1 MTRFI
6 GPSDQE
12 KIRDRFAREMVGSV
26 RLVLFVQPPTGLYIP
41 GRDESQTGRQAQAL
55 MAELCELSDKLTLA
69 VHNPTLEPDVAQA
82 YGIARNPALVLER
95 IAQDG
100 QDEEKTG
107 LVRFFGLPSGYEFST
122 LLEDIVDVSR
132 RETRLSPAAREAAAK
147 LPGPLH
153 LQVFVT
159 PT

>member
-6 GPSDQE
+6 GPLDQE
-12 KIRDRFAREMVGSV
+12 RIKERFERDLVGNV
-26 RLVLFVQPPTGLYIP
+26 RLTLFVQPPTGLYIP

-55 MAELCELSDKLTLA
+55 LEELCELSDKLSLT
-69 VHNPTLEPDVAQA
+69 VHNPRVDADVAAQ
-82 YGIARNPALVLER
+82 YGIERSPALVLEP
-95 IAQDG
+95 DG
-100 QDEEKTG
+100 ERKG

-132 RETRLSPAAREAAAK
+132 GETRLTSAAREAAAA